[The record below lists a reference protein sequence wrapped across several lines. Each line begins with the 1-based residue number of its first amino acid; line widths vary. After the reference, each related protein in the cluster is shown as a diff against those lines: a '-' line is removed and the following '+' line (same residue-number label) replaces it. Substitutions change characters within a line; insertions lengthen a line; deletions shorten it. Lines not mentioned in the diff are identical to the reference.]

1 MSNNNTTM
9 IKIKSYS
16 HNLRIVMN
24 VFYWASIVIACGCLI
39 ATIVIKFISNSHFVL
54 DEKSI
59 GHLGFSLDGL
69 INYNINDVALQGTSM
84 KNIYLAIMIMAA
96 SISILLIPI
105 LKQLVLIL
113 KSVDEDKPFEKE
125 NAKRILIIGNVLILS
140 SFLIPAFEVIVAR
153 TIIDTFKIQNIS
165 TNYMVNF
172 VLIITGFMMI
182 ILSGIFKYGSFLQH
196 RYDETV

>member
-1 MSNNNTTM
+1 MSNNKTIM
-9 IKIKSYS
+9 LKIKRYS
-16 HNLRIVMN
+16 HNLRLVIN

-39 ATIVIKFISNSHFVL
+39 AAIVLKFISDSQFVL
-54 DEKSI
+54 DDKSI

-69 INYNINDVALQGTSM
+69 INYNINDAALQGTNM
-84 KNIYLAIMIMAA
+84 KNIYMAIMIMAA
-96 SISILLIPI
+96 LISLLIIPI

-125 NAKRILIIGNVLILS
+125 NAKRILIIGNVIMLS
-140 SFLIPAFEVIVAR
+140 SFLVPAFEVIVAR

-172 VLIITGFMMI
+172 VLLITGFMLI

>member
-1 MSNNNTTM
+1 MNNQKTKM
-9 IKIKSYS
+9 LKIKRYS

-24 VFYWASIVIACGCLI
+24 VFYWASIIIACGCLI
-39 ATIVIKFISNSHFVL
+39 TAIVLKFISDSHFVL
-54 DEKSI
+54 DERSI

-69 INYNINDVALQGTSM
+69 INYNINDAALQGTNM
-84 KNIYLAIMIMAA
+84 KNIYIAIMIMAA
-96 SISILLIPI
+96 SISLIIIPI

-125 NAKRILIIGNVLILS
+125 NSTRILIIGNVLILS

>member
-1 MSNNNTTM
+1 MSNNKTTM
-9 IKIKSYS
+9 LKIKSYS

-24 VFYWASIVIACGCLI
+24 VFYWVSIAIACGCLI
-39 ATIVIKFISNSHFVL
+39 ATIVIKFISDSHFVL

-69 INYNINDVALQGTSM
+69 INYNINDVALQGTNM

-96 SISILLIPI
+96 SISILFIPM
-105 LKQLVLIL
+105 LKQFVLIL

-140 SFLIPAFEVIVAR
+140 SFLVPAFEVIVAR

-165 TNYMVNF
+165 TNYMVSF

-182 ILSGIFKYGSFLQH
+182 ILSGIFKYGCFLQN

>member
-1 MSNNNTTM
+1 MSNNKTKM
-9 IKIKSYS
+9 LKIKRYS
-16 HNLRIVMN
+16 HNLRLVIN

-39 ATIVIKFISNSHFVL
+39 TSIVLKFISDSQFVL

-59 GHLGFSLDGL
+59 GHLGFSLDRL
-69 INYNINDVALQGTSM
+69 INYNINDVALKGTNM
-84 KNIYLAIMIMAA
+84 KNIYMAIMLMAA
-96 SISILLIPI
+96 SISILIIPI

-113 KSVDEDKPFEKE
+113 KSVDKDKPFEKE
-125 NAKRILIIGNVLILS
+125 NAKRILIIGNVIMLS

-153 TIIDTFKIQNIS
+153 SIIDTFKIQNIS

-172 VLIITGFMMI
+172 VLLITGFMMI